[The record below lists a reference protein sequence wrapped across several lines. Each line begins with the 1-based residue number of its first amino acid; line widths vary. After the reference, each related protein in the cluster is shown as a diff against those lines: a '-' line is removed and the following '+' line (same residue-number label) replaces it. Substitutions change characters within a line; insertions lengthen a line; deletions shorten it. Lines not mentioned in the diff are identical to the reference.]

1 LIVYVIICLI
11 HVKPVFHYL
20 HNAVTYTAKKARSS
34 AVAETARVTIRS
46 VMAVDQLTLTVTVN
60 ITYVNFIRTLS
71 VKQNLRKWN
80 SEPII

>member
-1 LIVYVIICLI
+1 
-11 HVKPVFHYL
+11 
-20 HNAVTYTAKKARSS
+20 
-34 AVAETARVTIRS
+34 
-46 VMAVDQLTLTVTVN
+46 MAVDQLTLTVTVN